1 MAPSRPDR
9 LFGGLFLAAG
19 AALVGIGAGVVPVD
33 PGTVHAPGWVLALC
47 GAVFGMGGVAVLAHR
62 WPAVQSAAV
71 GVIWLAFGVIGGW
84 VALFGS
90 AEQFSGG
97 TGLLPRSLDVWL
109 ARGVFGLGAVL
120 CLAVFIGG
128 SARLVRRARSSGI
141 SAARA

>member
-1 MAPSRPDR
+1 MVPTRPDL
-9 LFGGLFLAAG
+9 LFGGLFVAAG
-19 AALVGIGAGVVPVD
+19 LALVALGAGVVPVD
-33 PGTVHAPGWVLALC
+33 PASVHAPGWVLALC
-47 GAVFGMGGVAVLAHR
+47 GAVFGMGGLAALAHR

-97 TGLLPRSLDVWL
+97 AGVLPRALDVLL
-109 ARGVFGLGAVL
+109 ARGLFGLGAVL

-128 SARLVRRARSSGI
+128 TVRLVRRARSP
-141 SAARA
+141 AAPAAGA